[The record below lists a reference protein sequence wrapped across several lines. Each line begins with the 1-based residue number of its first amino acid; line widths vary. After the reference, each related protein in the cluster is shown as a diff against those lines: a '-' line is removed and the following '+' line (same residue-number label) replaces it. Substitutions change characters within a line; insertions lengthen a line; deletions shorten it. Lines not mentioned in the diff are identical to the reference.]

1 MKLIVKYLLIINI
14 LNFKYKEILIMN
26 KNIFSNRRNIIIASV
41 LAVVIIS
48 GSIAGYNYHQG
59 VLAAQAK
66 AAAEAKVDEGATNAY
81 NNYEIQYKGIVDN
94 MPENPTHDELV
105 GAIKE
110 LSGIKID
117 ESTITLH
124 DGSIVENNALSKSIA
139 DSIEKYKGMLI
150 DSYNADINA
159 AIIDENTATKENL
172 GTSVETLNNI
182 KATIESDKESI
193 DISVDDIINDID
205 SKVTTYNS
213 KIDELNKV
221 EETANQ
227 STTGNNSYSGGS
239 GSYGSSYRGSGNYSG
254 GSGSGSYGGSYGG
267 SSNDYPESEGWHYS
281 NNYGGIW
288 TRPAT
293 PDEEARAI
301 AEAQADGSYV
311 NP

>member
-1 MKLIVKYLLIINI
+1 
-14 LNFKYKEILIMN
+14 MN

-66 AAAEAKVDEGATNAY
+66 AAAEAKADEGATNAY

-105 GAIKE
+105 GTIKE

-124 DGSIVENNALSKSIA
+124 DGSIVENNALSKSIT
-139 DSIEKYKGMLI
+139 DSIEKYKGMLV

-159 AIIDENTATKENL
+159 AIVDENTATKENL
-172 GTSVETLNNI
+172 GTAVETLNNI
-182 KATIESDKESI
+182 KATIESDKETI
-193 DISVDDIINDID
+193 DISVDDIIGDID

-213 KIDELNKV
+213 KIDELNKA
-221 EETANQ
+221 EETAAQ
-227 STTGNNSYSGGS
+227 SASGNNSYNGGS
-239 GSYGSSYRGSGNYSG
+239 GSYDSSYRGSGNYSG
-254 GSGSGSYGGSYGG
+254 GSGSGYYGGSYGG
-267 SSNDYPESEGWHYS
+267 SSNDYPESEGWHHTD
-281 NNYGGIW
+281 NYGGMW
-288 TRPAT
+288 VRPAT
-293 PDEEARAI
+293 PEEEARAI

>member
-1 MKLIVKYLLIINI
+1 
-14 LNFKYKEILIMN
+14 MN

-66 AAAEAKVDEGATNAY
+66 AAAEAKVDEGATSAY

-124 DGSIVENNALSKSIA
+124 DGSIVENNAISKSIA

-159 AIIDENTATKENL
+159 ATVDENTATKENL
-172 GTSVETLNNI
+172 GTAVETLNNI
-182 KATIESDKESI
+182 KATIESDKETI
-193 DISVDDIINDID
+193 DISVDDIISDID

-213 KIDELNKV
+213 KIDELNKA
-221 EETANQ
+221 EETAAQ
-227 STTGNNSYSGGS
+227 STSGNNGGGS

-254 GSGSGSYGGSYGG
+254 GSGNYSGGSGSGSYGG
-267 SSNDYPESEGWHYS
+267 SSNDYPESEGWSYS

>member
-1 MKLIVKYLLIINI
+1 
-14 LNFKYKEILIMN
+14 MN

-159 AIIDENTATKENL
+159 AIVDENTA
-172 GTSVETLNNI
+172 LNNI
-182 KATIESDKESI
+182 KATIESDKETI
-193 DISVDDIINDID
+193 DISVDDIINNID

-213 KIDELNKV
+213 KIDELNKA

-239 GSYGSSYRGSGNYSG
+239 GSYGSSYRGSGNYYG

-267 SSNDYPESEGWHYS
+267 SYNDYPESEGWHHTD
-281 NNYGGIW
+281 NYGGMW
-288 TRPAT
+288 VRPAT
-293 PDEEARAI
+293 PEEEARAI

>member
-1 MKLIVKYLLIINI
+1 
-14 LNFKYKEILIMN
+14 MN
-26 KNIFSNRRNIIIASV
+26 KNIFSNRRNVIIASV
-41 LAVVIIS
+41 LAVVIITS
-48 GSIAGYNYHQG
+48 VCIAGYNYHQG

-66 AAAEAKVDEGATNAY
+66 AAAEAKVDEGANSAY
-81 NNYEIQYKGIVDN
+81 GNYMNQYKGIVDN

-110 LSGIKID
+110 LSNIKID

-124 DGSIVENNALSKSIA
+124 DGTIVENNALSKNIA
-139 DSIEKYKGMLI
+139 DSIDKYKGMLI
-150 DSYNADINA
+150 DSYNTDINA
-159 AIIDENTATKENL
+159 ATVDENTATKENL
-172 GTSVETLNNI
+172 STAVETLNNI
-182 KATIESDKESI
+182 KATIESDKETI

-213 KIDELNKV
+213 KIDELNKA

-227 STTGNNSYSGGS
+227 SATDNNSYSGGS
-239 GSYGSSYRGSGNYSG
+239 GSYGNSYRGSGNYSG
-254 GSGSGSYGGSYGG
+254 GSGSGYYGGSSSG

>member
-1 MKLIVKYLLIINI
+1 
-14 LNFKYKEILIMN
+14 MN

-66 AAAEAKVDEGATNAY
+66 AAAEAKADEGATNAY

-105 GAIKE
+105 GVIKE

-124 DGSIVENNALSKSIA
+124 DGSIVENNALSKSIV

-159 AIIDENTATKENL
+159 AIVDENTVTKENL
-172 GTSVETLNNI
+172 GTAVETLNNI

-213 KIDELNKV
+213 KIDELNKA

-227 STTGNNSYSGGS
+227 SATDNNSYSGGS
-239 GSYGSSYRGSGNYSG
+239 GSYGSSYRGSSNYSG
-254 GSGSGSYGGSYGG
+254 GSGSGYYGSSYGG
-267 SSNDYPESEGWHYS
+267 SSNDYPESEGWHHTD
-281 NNYGGIW
+281 NYGGMW
-288 TRPAT
+288 VRPAT
-293 PDEEARAI
+293 PEEEARAI

>member
-1 MKLIVKYLLIINI
+1 
-14 LNFKYKEILIMN
+14 MN

-124 DGSIVENNALSKSIA
+124 DGSIVENNAISKSIA

-150 DSYNADINA
+150 DSYNADISTA
-159 AIIDENTATKENL
+159 TVDENTTTKENL
-172 GTSVETLNNI
+172 STAVETLNNI
-182 KATIESDKESI
+182 KAVIESDKESI
-193 DISVDDIINDID
+193 DISVDDIISDID

-213 KIDELNKV
+213 KIDELNKA
-221 EETANQ
+221 EETAAQ
-227 STTGNNSYSGGS
+227 STSGDNDGGS

-267 SSNDYPESEGWHYS
+267 SSNDYPESEGWSYS

>member
-150 DSYNADINA
+150 DNYNADINA
-159 AIIDENTATKENL
+159 AIVDENTATKENL
-172 GTSVETLNNI
+172 GTAVETLNNI
-182 KATIESDKESI
+182 KATIESDKETI
-193 DISVDDIINDID
+193 DISVDDIISNID

-213 KIDELNKV
+213 KIDELNKT
-221 EETANQ
+221 EETAAQ

-239 GSYGSSYRGSGNYSG
+239 GSYGSSYRGSGNYYG

-267 SSNDYPESEGWHYS
+267 SSNDYPESEGWHHTD
-281 NNYGGIW
+281 NYGGMW
-288 TRPAT
+288 VRPAT
-293 PDEEARAI
+293 PEEEARAI